1 VQQNAAH
8 ARLSFVSMLPAS
20 ERHDPPS
27 GPLPDPAAAE
37 AAVTALYAEYAVTLT
52 RMARVMLGDLAAAE
66 DVVQDAFFGLYR
78 RWAFLSDPAKA
89 PQYLRS
95 AVLNGCRS
103 VLRGSARR
111 ADRGT
116 EVIDSGGFR
125 GRAVERAE
133 AASQPRAGGAAHLLT
148 DAADVPLLTAED
160 RRTVLGALR
169 LLPGRQREALV
180 LRYYLDLTDE
190 EIAATMGVRRAT
202 VRSAVHRGLA
212 GLERILTR
220 ELS

>member
-1 VQQNAAH
+1 
-8 ARLSFVSMLPAS
+8 MLPAS

-27 GPLPDPAAAE
+27 GPLPDRAAAE

-78 RWAFLSDPAKA
+78 RWASLSDPAKA

-103 VLRGSARR
+103 ALRGSARR

-116 EVIDSGGFR
+116 G
-125 GRAVERAE
+125 GRA
-133 AASQPRAGGAAHLLT
+133 HLVA

-160 RRTVLGALR
+160 RRAVLGALR
-169 LLPGRQREALV
+169 LLPARQREALL

-190 EIAATMGVRRAT
+190 EIAATMGVRRVT